1 MKKSAL
7 KPVWKALGTIAK
19 QHAMESAAMD
29 SQRHVVQEATRRS
42 RDEVVAG
49 TIAEMTTLCILKSK
63 TNDRKLPNNTIGR
76 ASKSMLGRAK

>member
-49 TIAEMTTLCILKSK
+49 TIAEMTTILLRQSTEREELDKKQSQELTTMHSK
-63 TNDRKLPNNTIGR
+63 VQDQ
-76 ASKSMLGRAK
+76 